1 MITIRK
7 AVRDALEKDIEVLR
21 EQKDM
26 LIHEIEKLRQTFKDH
41 EKGEITMKKS
51 DLKTGMVVECKNGRK
66 YMYIET
72 ESIRGVFICSTG
84 YINADFNDDFKNA
97 YSRCYDIMKIYQ
109 ADNEYQLVQQNWDD
123 MQLAW
128 ERQEPRKMTLAEIE
142 KKLGYSVEIAEVEE
156 LE

>member
-1 MITIRK
+1 MITTRK

-26 LIHEIEKLRQTFKDH
+26 LIHEIEKLRKTFKDK

-51 DLKTGMVVECKNGRK
+51 DLKTGMVVECRNGKK

-72 ESIRGVFICSTG
+72 ELIHGVFICSTG
-84 YINADFNDDFKNA
+84 YINTDFNDDFKNA

-109 ADNEYQLVQQNWDD
+109 ANNAYQLVQQNWDD
-123 MQLAW
+123 MQLVW

-142 KKLGYSVEIAEVEE
+142 KELGYSVEMEE
-156 LE
+156 SK